1 MIGQLLDSVRVKKS
15 NREFRTITGSY
26 HDVEITVIS
35 SGIGCDNIDIVL
47 NELDA
52 LANIDLETGV
62 AVNEPR
68 SLNFVRIGTTG
79 GLQGDIPA
87 GSFIATGKASWI

>member
-1 MIGQLLDSVRVKKS
+1 MIGQMLDSVRVKKS
-15 NREFRTITGSY
+15 NREFSTVTGSY
-26 HDVEITVIS
+26 HDFEVTIIS

-52 LANIDLETGV
+52 LANIDLATGI
-62 AVNEPR
+62 AVSEPR

-79 GLQGDIPA
+79 ATPGRYICR
-87 GSFIATGKASWI
+87 FIYCHR